1 MRILMWD
8 VHGGYTDSLVAG
20 THDYLF
26 LPRDLGS
33 RSHNGDARSSAGA
46 SGRGGL
52 ARYGSSPP
60 SNAYQVTAEELRDQ
74 PPDLVLLQRLEEIEL
89 CAEHLQ
95 RRPGRDLPA
104 IFLEHNTPKTDV
116 PSTRHPLADE
126 PGMVLVHVTHFNDV
140 FWDCGSTP
148 TRVIEHGVADPGLRY
163 TGRLPRLAFVVNE
176 PVRRWR
182 VTGTDLLT
190 RFGEFDVDAFGIDAD
205 KLPEALASRHER
217 VCFAGNLSPN
227 QLYDAMAERRIY
239 LHLNRWTSLGLSLIQ
254 AMMLGMPV
262 VVLDTTDVSR
272 AVPARAGARS
282 TDVTELVTASRALL
296 NDPHEAL
303 RRGLIAR
310 RAALDRYGLPR
321 FLHDWD
327 LAFKETAETALRA
340 PQASQAVASPGAGA
354 GARREISRRRSGSTA
369 RAAP

>member
-26 LPRDLGS
+26 LPPD
-33 RSHNGDARSSAGA
+33 A

-60 SNAYQVTAEELRDQ
+60 SNAYEVTAEELRDR
-74 PPDLVLLQRLEEIEL
+74 PPDLVLLQRLEEIER
-89 CAEHLQ
+89 CAEQLQ

-116 PSTRHPLADE
+116 PSTRHAVADE
-126 PGMVLVHVTHFNDV
+126 PGVLLVHVTHFNDL
-140 FWDCGSTP
+140 FWDCGGTP

-190 RFGEFDVDAFGIDAD
+190 RFADFDVDAFGIDAD
-205 KLPEALASRHER
+205 KLAEALGPRHQR
-217 VCFAGNLSPN
+217 VCFAGNFSPN
-227 QLYDAMAERRIY
+227 PLYDAMAERRIY

-262 VVLDTTDVSR
+262 AVLDTTEASR
-272 AVPARAGARS
+272 AVPAEAGARS
-282 TDVTELVTASRALL
+282 TEITELITATRALL
-296 NDPHEAL
+296 NDPEEAL
-303 RRGLIAR
+303 HRGLIAR

-327 LAFKETAETALRA
+327 LAFKE
-340 PQASQAVASPGAGA
+340 
-354 GARREISRRRSGSTA
+354 
-369 RAAP
+369 AA

>member
-20 THDYLF
+20 THEYLF
-26 LPRDLGS
+26 LPPDS
-33 RSHNGDARSSAGA
+33 

-52 ARYGSSPP
+52 ARYGDSPP
-60 SNAYQVTAEELRDQ
+60 SNAHQVTAAELRDR
-74 PPDLVLLQRLEEIEL
+74 PPDVVLLQRLEEIDVCSKQL
-89 CAEHLQ
+89 RL
-95 RRPGRDLPA
+95 RPGRELPA
-104 IFLEHNTPKTDV
+104 IFLEHNTPKTEV

-126 PGMVLVHVTHFNDV
+126 PGMLLVHVTHFNQL
-140 FWDCGSTP
+140 FWDCGATP

-190 RFGEFDVDAFGIDAD
+190 RFADFDVDAFGIDAD
-205 KLPEALASRHER
+205 KLPEALGSGHQR

-227 QLYDAMAERRIY
+227 QLYDAMAERRVY

-262 VVLDTTDVSR
+262 VVLDTTEVSR
-272 AVPARAGARS
+272 AVPAEAGALS
-282 TDVTELVTASRALL
+282 TDITELVTATRALL
-296 NDPHEAL
+296 NDPDEAL
-303 RRGLIAR
+303 HRGLIAR
-310 RAALDRYGLPR
+310 RAALDLYGLPR

-327 LAFKETAETALRA
+327 LAFKEAAEVAV
-340 PQASQAVASPGAGA
+340 PQ
-354 GARREISRRRSGSTA
+354 R
-369 RAAP
+369 

>member
-1 MRILMWD
+1 VRILMWD

-26 LPRDLGS
+26 LSPD
-33 RSHNGDARSSAGA
+33 A

-60 SNAYQVTAEELRDQ
+60 SNAYQVTAEELRDR

-95 RRPGRDLPA
+95 RRPGRDVPA

-116 PSTRHPLADE
+116 PTTRHPLADE
-126 PGMVLVHVTHFNDV
+126 PGVLLVHVTHFNEL
-140 FWDCGSTP
+140 FWDCGGAP

-182 VTGTDLLT
+182 VTGTDLLP
-190 RFGEFDVDAFGIDAD
+190 RFSDFDVDAFGIDAD
-205 KLPEALASRHER
+205 QLPAALGSGHER

-227 QLYDAMAERRIY
+227 SLYDAIAERRVY

-262 VVLDTTDVSR
+262 VVLDTTEAAR
-272 AVPARAGARS
+272 AVPVEAGARS
-282 TDVTELVTASRALL
+282 TEITELVTATRALL
-296 NDPHEAL
+296 NDPDEAL
-303 RRGLIAR
+303 HRGLVARRG
-310 RAALDRYGLPR
+310 ALDRYGLPR

-327 LAFKETAETALRA
+327 LAFKETAEI
-340 PQASQAVASPGAGA
+340 AVRFP
-354 GARREISRRRSGSTA
+354 
-369 RAAP
+369 

>member
-26 LPRDLGS
+26 LRRDK
-33 RSHNGDARSSAGA
+33 

-52 ARYGSSPP
+52 ARYGNSAPN
-60 SNAYQVTAEELRDQ
+60 NAYEVTADELHDQ
-74 PPDLVLLQRLEEIEL
+74 PPHLVLLQRLEEIEL
-89 CAEHLQ
+89 CAEHLG

-116 PSTRHPLADE
+116 PLTRHPLADDASLL
-126 PGMVLVHVTHFNDV
+126 VVHVTHFNQL
-140 FWDCGSTP
+140 FWDCGR
-148 TRVIEHGVADPGLRY
+148 TRTQVIEHGVADPGLRY

-190 RFGEFDVDAFGIDAD
+190 NFADFDVDAYGIDAD
-205 KLPEALASRHER
+205 LLPEAMRPAHQR
-217 VCFAGNLSPN
+217 VSFAGNLKPN
-227 QLYDAMAERRIY
+227 QLYDAMAERRVY

-254 AMMLGMPV
+254 AMLLGMPV
-262 VVLDTTDVSR
+262 VVLDATEASR
-272 AVPARAGARS
+272 AVPDAAGARS
-282 TDVTELVTASRALL
+282 SDITELVTAARRLL
-296 NDPHEAL
+296 ADPTEAQ
-303 RRGLIAR
+303 RRGVIAR
-310 RAALDRYGLPR
+310 HAALERYGLPR

-327 LAFKETAETALRA
+327 LAFKE
-340 PQASQAVASPGAGA
+340 ASEIAVRVS
-354 GARREISRRRSGSTA
+354 
-369 RAAP
+369 

>member
-26 LPRDLGS
+26 LRRDK
-33 RSHNGDARSSAGA
+33 

-52 ARYGSSPP
+52 ARYGNSAPN
-60 SNAYQVTAEELRDQ
+60 NAYEVTADELHDQ
-74 PPDLVLLQRLEEIEL
+74 PPHLVLLQRLEEIEL
-89 CAEHLQ
+89 CAEHLG

-116 PSTRHPLADE
+116 PLTRHPLADDASLL
-126 PGMVLVHVTHFNDV
+126 VVHVTHFNQL
-140 FWDCGSTP
+140 FWDCGRTR

-190 RFGEFDVDAFGIDAD
+190 NFADFDVDAYGIDAD
-205 KLPEALASRHER
+205 LLPEAMRPAHQR
-217 VCFAGNLSPN
+217 VSFAGNLKPN
-227 QLYDAMAERRIY
+227 QLYDAMAERRVY

-254 AMMLGMPV
+254 AMLLGIPV
-262 VVLDTTDVSR
+262 VVLDATEASR
-272 AVPARAGARS
+272 AVPDAAGARS
-282 TDVTELVTASRALL
+282 SDITELVTAARRLL
-296 NDPHEAL
+296 ADPTEAQ

-310 RAALDRYGLPR
+310 HAALERYGLPR

-327 LAFKETAETALRA
+327 LAFKE
-340 PQASQAVASPGAGA
+340 ASEIAVRVS
-354 GARREISRRRSGSTA
+354 
-369 RAAP
+369 

>member
-20 THDYLF
+20 AHEYLF
-26 LPRDLGS
+26 LPPDR
-33 RSHNGDARSSAGA
+33 

-52 ARYGSSPP
+52 ARYGGSPP
-60 SNAYQVTAEELRDQ
+60 SNAYEVSAEELRDS
-74 PPDLVLLQRLEEIEL
+74 PPDVVLLQRLEEIEF
-89 CAEHLQ
+89 CAEQ
-95 RRPGRDLPA
+95 VGRRPGSDLPA

-126 PGMVLVHVTHFNDV
+126 PRIPVVHVTHFNEL
-140 FWDCGSTP
+140 FWDCGRTH

-182 VTGTDLLT
+182 VTGTDLLPH
-190 RFGEFDVDAFGIDAD
+190 FADIDVDAFGIDAD
-205 KLPEALASRHER
+205 KLPAAMGPSHQR
-217 VCFAGNLSPN
+217 VCFAGNLHPN
-227 QLYDAMAERRIY
+227 ALYDALAERRVY

-254 AMMLGMPV
+254 AMLLGLPV
-262 VVLDTTDVSR
+262 VVLDTTESSR
-272 AVPARAGARS
+272 AVPRAAGARS
-282 TDVTELVTASRALL
+282 GDINELVAAARALL
-296 NDPHEAL
+296 ADPHEAQ

-310 RAALDRYGLPR
+310 HAALDHYGLPR

-327 LAFKETAETALRA
+327 LAFKEAAD
-340 PQASQAVASPGAGA
+340 V
-354 GARREISRRRSGSTA
+354 RR
-369 RAAP
+369 

>member
-26 LPRDLGS
+26 LPPEP
-33 RSHNGDARSSAGA
+33 

-60 SNAYQVTAEELRDQ
+60 GHAYEVTAEELRDL
-74 PPDLVLLQRLEEIEL
+74 PPDLVLLQRLEEIAL
-89 CAEHLQ
+89 CTENLG
-95 RRPGRDLPA
+95 RRPGDDLPT

-116 PSTRHPLADE
+116 PSTRHPLADQ
-126 PGMVLVHVTHFNDV
+126 PRIPVVHVTHFNEL
-140 FWDCGSTP
+140 FWDCGRTP
-148 TRVIEHGVADPGLRY
+148 TRVIEHGVVDPGLRY
-163 TGRLPRLAFVVNE
+163 TGGLARLAFVVNE

-182 VTGTDLLT
+182 VTGTDLLP
-190 RFGEFDVDAFGIDAD
+190 RFADCDVDAFGIDAD
-205 KLPEALASRHER
+205 KLPEALGPAHQGVR
-217 VCFAGNLSPN
+217 FAGNLHPDG
-227 QLYDAMAERRIY
+227 LYDALVERRVY

-254 AMMLGMPV
+254 AMLLGMPV
-262 VVLDTTDVSR
+262 VVLDATEASR
-272 AVPARAGARS
+272 AVPMTAGARS
-282 TDVTELVTASRALL
+282 ADIDELVTAARALL
-296 NDPHEAL
+296 ADPNEAR

-327 LAFKETAETALRA
+327 LAFKEAAE
-340 PQASQAVASPGAGA
+340 
-354 GARREISRRRSGSTA
+354 AR
-369 RAAP
+369 

>member
-1 MRILMWD
+1 VRILMWD

-26 LPRDLGS
+26 LRRDK
-33 RSHNGDARSSAGA
+33 

-52 ARYGSSPP
+52 ARYGNSAPN
-60 SNAYQVTAEELRDQ
+60 NAYEVTADELHDQ
-74 PPDLVLLQRLEEIEL
+74 PPHLVLLQRLEEIEL
-89 CAEHLQ
+89 CAEHLG

-116 PSTRHPLADE
+116 PLTRHPLADDASLL
-126 PGMVLVHVTHFNDV
+126 VVHVTHFNQL
-140 FWDCGSTP
+140 FWDCGRTR

-190 RFGEFDVDAFGIDAD
+190 NFADFDVDAYGIDAD
-205 KLPEALASRHER
+205 LLPEAMRPAHQR
-217 VCFAGNLSPN
+217 VSFAGNLKPN
-227 QLYDAMAERRIY
+227 QLYDAMAERRVY

-254 AMMLGMPV
+254 AMLLGIPV
-262 VVLDTTDVSR
+262 VVLDATEASR
-272 AVPARAGARS
+272 AVPDAAGARS
-282 TDVTELVTASRALL
+282 SDITELVTAARRLL
-296 NDPHEAL
+296 ADPTEAQ

-310 RAALDRYGLPR
+310 HAALERYGLPR

-327 LAFKETAETALRA
+327 LAFKE
-340 PQASQAVASPGAGA
+340 ASEIAVRVS
-354 GARREISRRRSGSTA
+354 
-369 RAAP
+369 

>member
-26 LPRDLGS
+26 LRRDRSGS
-33 RSHNGDARSSAGA
+33 
-46 SGRGGL
+46 GGL
-52 ARYGSSPP
+52 ARYGNSAP
-60 SNAYQVTAEELRDQ
+60 SNAYEVTAEELHDQ

-89 CAEHLQ
+89 CAEHLG

-116 PSTRHPLADE
+116 PLTRHPLADDASLL
-126 PGMVLVHVTHFNDV
+126 VVHVTHFNQL
-140 FWDCGSTP
+140 FWDCGRTR

-190 RFGEFDVDAFGIDAD
+190 NFADFDVDAYGIDAD
-205 KLPEALASRHER
+205 LLPEAMRPAHQR
-217 VCFAGNLSPN
+217 VSFAGNLKPN
-227 QLYDAMAERRIY
+227 QLYEAMAERRVY

-254 AMMLGMPV
+254 AMLLGMPV
-262 VVLDTTDVSR
+262 VVLDATEASR
-272 AVPARAGARS
+272 AVPDAAGARS
-282 TDVTELVTASRALL
+282 SDITELVTAARRLL
-296 NDPHEAL
+296 ADPTEAQ

-310 RAALDRYGLPR
+310 HAALERYGLPR

-327 LAFKETAETALRA
+327 LAFKE
-340 PQASQAVASPGAGA
+340 ASEIAVRVS
-354 GARREISRRRSGSTA
+354 
-369 RAAP
+369 